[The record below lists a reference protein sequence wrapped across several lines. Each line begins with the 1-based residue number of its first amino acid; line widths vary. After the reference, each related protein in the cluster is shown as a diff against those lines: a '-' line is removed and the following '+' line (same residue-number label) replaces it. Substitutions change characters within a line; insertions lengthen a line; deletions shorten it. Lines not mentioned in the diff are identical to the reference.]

1 MERFL
6 ISTICSLIGREN
18 SLFRCAG
25 AVKLLISATLSV
37 ALDRRG
43 QPKRQESLF
52 FSVSRE
58 APGADRFDFDC
69 DRHHV
74 VDLLRRV
81 PENMRIAPELV

>member
-52 FSVSRE
+52 FSLLAGKRRV
-58 APGADRFDFDC
+58 RFSDC
-69 DRHHV
+69 DH
-74 VDLLRRV
+74 LLRRV